1 MIKTKEKFK
10 KVRESINLIF
20 SNPEKTEY
28 EISYCKDS
36 NSYQA
41 SNGVFVI
48 ELKEKSIAPKAYGIQ
63 SYSVLTLKIIKDG
76 TKLYEIEAS
85 PSSLEG
91 LKLQFLLFKVKRS
104 IKKILKIQHNEIDS
118 SLARNLLLSKSLSKY

>member
-76 TKLYEIEAS
+76 GKLFEIEAS

-104 IKKILKIQHNEIDS
+104 IKKILQIQHNKRDS